1 MDIGAE
7 GQDPRN
13 LVREDFNYLIA
24 TRGWFRFEA
33 AVDEAMVLAL
43 RNDLDRLYRERL
55 EVATRNGVG
64 DLIVGTAHHLVGGRT
79 SFDRLLF
86 DPFLEDYL
94 DDYFGGDKY
103 VLSAFNAVINEKHR
117 GSYVGKIHRD
127 VRSFSAP
134 YRLMI
139 NIMVLLDDFTVDNG
153 ATYLLSGSHHVADK
167 PADRLFFERA
177 DRAVGRAGDIYAFD
191 SHLWHAA
198 GANETDR
205 PRRCL
210 TIGYTRPFIKPQIDF
225 YRQLDDA
232 FKAELTEDQQ
242 QLLGFFA
249 RVPAS
254 VDEYYQRPEKRS
266 YRSDQR

>member
-1 MDIGAE
+1 MNRP
-7 GQDPRN
+7 DPSTI
-13 LVREDFNYLIA
+13 VREDFNYLIA
-24 TRGWFRFEA
+24 TRGWYRFEA
-33 AVDEAMVLAL
+33 AVDEAMIQELRDDLA
-43 RNDLDRLYRERL
+43 RLYKTRL
-55 EVATRNGVG
+55 QTAVQNGVG
-64 DLIVGTAHHLVGGRT
+64 DVILGTTHHLVGERT

-86 DPFLEDYL
+86 SRFLVDYL
-94 DDYFGGDKY
+94 NEYFGGDRY
-103 VLSAFNAVINEKHR
+103 VLSAFNAVINEKPS

-139 NIMVLLDDFTVDNG
+139 NIMVLLDDFTLDNG
-153 ATYLLSGSHHVADK
+153 ATYLLSGSHHVAEK
-167 PADRLFFERA
+167 PSDRLFFERA
-177 DRAVGRAGDIYAFD
+177 DRAVGRAGDVFAFD

-225 YRQLDDA
+225 YRQLNEE
-232 FKAELTEDQQ
+232 FKAELTDEQQ

-254 VDEYYQRPEKRS
+254 VDEYYQRPENRS